1 MTRGFSFGIDFV
13 DCSVNMTS
21 INECAAANSENQQ
34 YLNLLSVFPV
44 HYSIELMKWAVAVV
58 PWIAV

>member
-1 MTRGFSFGIDFV
+1 
-13 DCSVNMTS
+13 MTS

-44 HYSIELMKWAVAVV
+44 PRSIELANWAVAVV
-58 PWIAV
+58 PLIAAVRVEA